1 MAIAQLSIDL
11 VAKIATFE
19 KDLKRATTATQQQTR
34 LMSNALDSVKGAVVG
49 MASAFS
55 VGFAVNFI
63 KAAIDSVD
71 ALNDLKDATGASVEN
86 LSALEDIAARTG
98 TKFESVGAA
107 MVKFNGALKDAKPG
121 SDAARALEA
130 LGLSV
135 QELKDLDPAEAML
148 KTATALSKFADDGN
162 KARLVQELF
171 GKSLR
176 EVAPF
181 LKDLADKG
189 KLNATVTTEQ
199 ALAAEEF
206 NKQLFKLQK
215 NIQDTARDLSGPLVT
230 ALNATIE
237 RLAEVKEYSIN
248 PMDFAF
254 NLGASF
260 AGGKGPVKPEG
271 SWDNPINDIA
281 AARLL
286 RQGGGGKPSVG
297 NIPDKLTKLSGGSG
311 PKAEKID
318 EARRSLANYID
329 SLQRNLEKNDELTES
344 EKALN
349 YLRSIGATGQI
360 KQVRELALGMADQID
375 RHKILTDAVRES
387 NAAVEEFFSNIMKAD
402 DAKQDVLSRLLAATP
417 TANLAAQRSD
427 VQALTEEFTAGRI
440 AESLYLEAVT
450 ARLDLT
456 GEKMEKTK
464 SAAEEL
470 GMVFESAF
478 EDAIVSGKDLS
489 TVVDGLIKD
498 MARIAIRQTVTE
510 PLKKYFSAAVT
521 SMLSFDGGGTTPS
534 GARAGGVDGK
544 GGFLSVLHPNET
556 VIDHTKGQKSGG
568 SVTVYNN
575 FTVGDVASVSM
586 VRQAVAGSEK
596 RIAAGMGRS
605 MSYGGALG

>member
-11 VAKIATFE
+11 VAKVATFE
-19 KDLKRATTATQQQTR
+19 KDLKRATTATQQQTK
-34 LMSNALDSVKGAVVG
+34 LMSSALDAVKGTVIG
-49 MASAFS
+49 MAGAFS
-55 VGFAVNFI
+55 AGFAVNFI
-63 KAAIDSVD
+63 KSAIDSID

-148 KTATALSKFADDGN
+148 KTAAALSRFADDGN

-171 GKSLR
+171 GKSMR

-181 LKDLADKG
+181 LKDLAEKG
-189 KLNATVTTEQ
+189 QLNATVTTEQ

-206 NKQLFKLQK
+206 NKHLFSMQK
-215 NIQDTARDLSGPLVT
+215 NIQDVARDMAGPLMKAFNDFIVKQQEAGREGDGFIT
-230 ALNATIE
+230 RYKTWVKTFYGLETNKGGATGSWGM
-237 RLAEVKEYSIN
+237 SIN
-248 PMDFAF
+248 DT
-254 NLGASF
+254 
-260 AGGKGPVKPEG
+260 
-271 SWDNPINDIA
+271 A
-281 AARLL
+281 AARIL

-297 NIPDKLTKLSGGSG
+297 NIPDKPDKPTG

-318 EARRSLANYID
+318 EARRSLATYID
-329 SLQRNLEKNDELTES
+329 GLQRNLQKNDELTES

-349 YLRSIGATGQI
+349 YLRSLGTAGQI
-360 KQVRELALGMADQID
+360 PQVRELVMGLAQEID
-375 RHKILTDAVRES
+375 KEKELAEVLKTKRDIAIAAGDAVSKS
-387 NAAVEEFFSNIMKAD
+387 NEEYQAL
-402 DAKQDVLSRLLAATP
+402 LSRLLAATP
-417 TANLAAQRSD
+417 SANLESQRKD
-427 VQALTEEFTAGRI
+427 VVALTDEFTAGRI
-440 AESLYLEAVT
+440 AESTYLEAVT

-478 EDAIVSGKDLS
+478 EDAIIEGKNLSG
-489 TVVDGLIKD
+489 VIDGLIKD
-498 MARIAIRQTVTE
+498 MLRMTLRKTVTT
-510 PLKKYFSAAVT
+510 PLANYFSGMLGG
-521 SMLSFDGGGTTPS
+521 MLSFDGGGSTPS
-534 GARAGGVDGK
+534 GARSGGVDGK

-556 VIDHTKGQKSGG
+556 VIDHTKGQRSGG
-568 SVTVYNN
+568 NVTVYQN

-605 MSYGGALG
+605 MSYGGALS